1 MPEENFITDPSDIQL
16 TEQDQ
21 VQTILGKP
29 PGWILK
35 WGISFI
41 FMTVLM
47 LIWMSYLVKF
57 PDIIQARVILTTE
70 IPPVHL
76 FVQSGGKIENLL
88 VEDKQVIVEND
99 LLVIIQNPANHR
111 DIVILENFLEKVKV
125 RKTVDLSDVA
135 YPENLELG
143 EIQSSYSDFTQN
155 LNDFN
160 FFENKNELVK
170 KIEALKSQIRYLGG
184 KNASIK
190 KQEITMGRAIDLAKS
205 NRDRMIKLLAD
216 KAVSIKDVE
225 DAKSEVLRNER
236 ELERMQTDYL
246 DNKMKAKN
254 LELTIIDLNENRSD
268 GKNEKSISLKEQIDV
283 LLSEIENWKQK
294 YLIFSPMDGQV
305 SFPKVISKNQFLK
318 NGDEIMTIVP
328 QGGVGEMMGKAYLP
342 AANNGKVDEGF
353 EINIRLDGYPYQE
366 FGVVKATVESKSILP
381 QNGNYL
387 IELKMPDSLITTY
400 GKSIPFLQEMGG
412 TGNIITKDRRI
423 LERIFD
429 KFLNLTKNKGIRF
442 V

>member
-429 KFLNLTKNKGIRF
+429 KFLN
-442 V
+442 

>member
-29 PGWILK
+29 PGWILR

-41 FMTVLM
+41 FMTVLI
-47 LIWMSYLVKF
+47 LIFLSYLVKF
-57 PDIIQARVILTTE
+57 PDIIPARVTLTTE

-88 VEDKQVIVEND
+88 VEDKQAVTEND
-99 LLVIIQNPANHR
+99 LLAIIQNPADHF
-111 DIVILENFLEKVKV
+111 DIVTLEKFLKEIKNE
-125 RKTVDLSDVA
+125 KTEDLSEVD
-135 YPENLELG
+135 YPQNLELG
-143 EIQSSYSDFTQN
+143 EVQSFYSNFTQN

-160 FFENKNELVK
+160 FFENKNELAK
-170 KIEALKSQIRYLGG
+170 KIYALKSQIRYLGR

-190 KQEITMGRAIDLAKS
+190 KQEITIQRAIDLAVS
-205 NRDRMIKLLAD
+205 NRERMQILYD
-216 KAVSIKDVE
+216 QKAVSVKDVE

-236 ELERMQTDYL
+236 ELERMQTDFL
-246 DNKMKAKN
+246 DNKMKVKN
-254 LELTIIDLNENRSD
+254 LDLTIINLRENRRD

-294 YLIFSPMDGQV
+294 YLVISPMDGQV
-305 SFPKVISKNQFLK
+305 SFPQAINENQFLK

-328 QGGVGEMMGKAYLP
+328 QGGVGEMIGKALLP
-342 AANNGKVDEGF
+342 AANNGKVEEGF
-353 EINIRLDGYPYQE
+353 DINIRLDGYPYQE
-366 FGVVKATVESKSILP
+366 FGVVKATVKSKSILP
-381 QNGNYL
+381 QDDFYL
-387 IELKMPDSLITTY
+387 LELKMPDTLKTTY
-400 GKSIPFLQEMGG
+400 GRLIPFQQEMGG

-429 KFLNLTKNKGIRF
+429 KFLNFTKNR
-442 V
+442 

>member
-381 QNGNYL
+381 QM
-387 IELKMPDSLITTY
+387 E
-400 GKSIPFLQEMGG
+400 
-412 TGNIITKDRRI
+412 II
-423 LERIFD
+423 
-429 KFLNLTKNKGIRF
+429 
-442 V
+442 

>member
-1 MPEENFITDPSDIQL
+1 
-16 TEQDQ
+16 
-21 VQTILGKP
+21 
-29 PGWILK
+29 
-35 WGISFI
+35 
-41 FMTVLM
+41 M

-429 KFLNLTKNKGIRF
+429 KFLNLTKNR
-442 V
+442 

>member
-1 MPEENFITDPSDIQL
+1 MPEENFITDPSDILL

-29 PGWILK
+29 PGWILR

-57 PDIIQARVILTTE
+57 PDIIPARVILTTE

-88 VEDKQVIVEND
+88 VEDKQAVVEND
-99 LLVIIQNPANHR
+99 LLAIIQNSANHD
-111 DIVILENFLEKVKV
+111 DIVILANFLEEIKNK
-125 RKTVDLSDVA
+125 KTVDLSEVD

-143 EIQSSYSDFTQN
+143 ALQSTYSNFTQN

-160 FFENKNELVK
+160 FFENKNQLVK
-170 KIEALKSQIRYLGG
+170 KINALKSQIRYLGR
-184 KNASIK
+184 KNASLK
-190 KQEITMGRAIDLAKS
+190 KQEITMQSAIDLVKS
-205 NRDRMIKLLAD
+205 NLNRMQILFD
-216 KAVSIKDVE
+216 ENAVSIKDVE
-225 DAKSEVLRNER
+225 DAKTEVLRNER

-246 DNKMKAKN
+246 DNKMKVKN
-254 LELTIIDLNENRSD
+254 LELTIIDLKENRSD
-268 GKNEKSISLKEQIDV
+268 GKNEKSISLKEQIDI

-294 YLIFSPMDGQV
+294 YLVISPMDGQV
-305 SFPKVISKNQFLK
+305 SFPRVMNENQFLK

-328 QGGVGEMMGKAYLP
+328 QGGVGEMIGKALLP

-366 FGVVKATVESKSILP
+366 FGVIKATVKSKSILP
-381 QNGNYL
+381 QDGNYL
-387 IELKMPDSLITTY
+387 VELKMPDSLITTY
-400 GKSIPFLQEMGG
+400 GKPIPFQQEMGG

-423 LERIFD
+423 LERVFD
-429 KFLNLTKNKGIRF
+429 KFLNLSKNR
-442 V
+442 

>member
-170 KIEALKSQIRYLGG
+170 KIEALKAQIRYLGG

-429 KFLNLTKNKGIRF
+429 KFLNLTKNR
-442 V
+442 

>member
-29 PGWILK
+29 PGWILR

-41 FMTVLM
+41 FMTVLI
-47 LIWMSYLVKF
+47 LIFLSYLVKF
-57 PDIIQARVILTTE
+57 PDIIPARVTLTTE

-88 VEDKQVIVEND
+88 VEDKQAVTEND
-99 LLVIIQNPANHR
+99 LLAIIQNPADHF
-111 DIVILENFLEKVKV
+111 DIVTLENFLKEIKNEK
-125 RKTVDLSDVA
+125 TEDLSEVD
-135 YPENLELG
+135 YPQNLELG
-143 EIQSSYSDFTQN
+143 EVQSFYSNFTQN

-160 FFENKNELVK
+160 FFENKNELAK
-170 KIEALKSQIRYLGG
+170 KIYALKSQIRYLGR

-190 KQEITMGRAIDLAKS
+190 KQEITIQRAIDLAVS
-205 NRDRMIKLLAD
+205 NRDRMQILYD
-216 KAVSIKDVE
+216 QKAVSVKDVE

-236 ELERMQTDYL
+236 ELERMQTDFL
-246 DNKMKAKN
+246 DNKMKVKN
-254 LELTIIDLNENRSD
+254 LDLTIINLRENRRD

-294 YLIFSPMDGQV
+294 YLVISPMDGQV
-305 SFPKVISKNQFLK
+305 SFPKVINENQFLK
-318 NGDEIMTIVP
+318 NGEEIMTIVP
-328 QGGVGEMMGKAYLP
+328 QGGVGEMIGKALLP
-342 AANNGKVDEGF
+342 AASNGKVEEGF
-353 EINIRLDGYPYQE
+353 DINIRLDGYPYQE
-366 FGVVKATVESKSILP
+366 FGVVKSTVKSKSILP
-381 QNGNYL
+381 QDDFYL
-387 IELKMPDSLITTY
+387 LELTMPDTLKTTY
-400 GKSIPFLQEMGG
+400 GRLIPFQQEMGG

-429 KFLNLTKNKGIRF
+429 KFLNFTKNR
-442 V
+442 

>member
-283 LLSEIENWKQK
+283 LLCEIENWKQK

-429 KFLNLTKNKGIRF
+429 KFLNLTKNR
-442 V
+442 

>member
-429 KFLNLTKNKGIRF
+429 KFLNLTKNR
-442 V
+442 

>member
-29 PGWILK
+29 PGWILR

-57 PDIIQARVILTTE
+57 PDIIPARVILTTE

-76 FVQSGGKIENLL
+76 FVQSSGKIENLL
-88 VEDKQVIVEND
+88 VEDKQAIVEND
-99 LLVIIQNPANHR
+99 LLAIIQNSANHS
-111 DIVILENFLEKVKV
+111 DVIILENFLKEIKNK
-125 RKTVDLSDVA
+125 KTTELSEVD

-143 EIQSSYSDFTQN
+143 ELQSTYSNFTQN

-160 FFENKNELVK
+160 FFENKNELSK
-170 KIEALKSQIRYLGG
+170 KISALKSQIRYLGR
-184 KNASIK
+184 KNASLK
-190 KQEITMGRAIDLAKS
+190 KQEITMESAIDLAKS
-205 NRDRMIKLLAD
+205 NRDRMLKLLD
-216 KAVSIKDVE
+216 EKAVSIKDVE
-225 DAKSEVLRNER
+225 DAKAEVLRNER

-246 DNKMKAKN
+246 DNKMKVKN
-254 LELTIIDLNENRSD
+254 LELTIINLRENRSD
-268 GKNEKSISLKEQIDV
+268 GKNEKSISLKEQIDI

-294 YLIFSPMDGQV
+294 YLIISPMEGQV
-305 SFPKVISKNQFLK
+305 SFPKVMNKNQFLK

-328 QGGVGEMMGKAYLP
+328 QGGVGEMIGKALLP
-342 AANNGKVDEGF
+342 AANNGKVEEGF

-381 QNGNYL
+381 QDGNYL
-387 IELKMPDSLITTY
+387 VELKMPDSLITTY
-400 GKSIPFLQEMGG
+400 GRLIPFQQEMAG

-429 KFLNLTKNKGIRF
+429 KFLNITRNR
-442 V
+442 